1 MDPSRASR
9 APIPFVDLGALHDE
23 FSEELDAV
31 WRDVRVRSSFIGGP
45 ALERFEREWAAYCT
59 VGHAIGVANGTDAIE
74 LALRG
79 LGVGVGQ
86 EVILPANTFIAT
98 AEAVAAAGAIPRFVD
113 VDPGTLLLTAEA
125 VDAAVTSRTAAVIA
139 VHLFGQPADMD
150 ALSGLCDRRGLTL
163 IEDAAQAH
171 GARWCDRRVGAL
183 SDVACFS
190 FYPGKNLGA
199 FGDAGAVVTDD
210 ADLAARVRTLANH
223 GSPAGDRHTHA
234 TVGRNS
240 RLDGLQA
247 AVLSTKLRYLD
258 DWNQQRRRRALEYT
272 ERFAGTAVRPI
283 AIDARTESVFHLYV
297 VRVPA
302 RAAVIDA
309 LTRREIGWGIH
320 YPVPCHEQEAFAA
333 FRAAPLPHV
342 EAASPEILSL
352 PMHPHLGD
360 EQVEE
365 IVDVV
370 TTSVQGVHDGG

>member
-1 MDPSRASR
+1 MGPSRA
-9 APIPFVDLGALHDE
+9 ALTPIPFVDLGALHGEISD
-23 FSEELDAV
+23 ELDAV
-31 WRDVRVRSSFIGGP
+31 WREVRERSSFVGGP
-45 ALERFEREWAAYCT
+45 ALERFEREWAAYCNAR
-59 VGHAIGVANGTDAIE
+59 HAVGVANGTDAIE

-86 EVILPANTFIAT
+86 EVILPSNTFIAT
-98 AEAVAAAGAIPRFVD
+98 AEAVVAAGAIPRFVD

-125 VDAAVTSRTAAVIA
+125 VDAAITSRTAAMIA

-150 ALSGLCDRRGLTL
+150 ALSSLCHRRGLVL
-163 IEDAAQAH
+163 LEDAAQAH
-171 GARWCDRRVGAL
+171 GARWSDRRVGAL
-183 SDVACFS
+183 GDVACFS

-210 ADLAARVRTLANH
+210 ADLAARVRMLANH

-247 AVLSTKLRYLD
+247 AVLSTKLRCLD
-258 DWNQQRRRRALEYT
+258 DWNQQRRSRALEYT
-272 ERFAGTAVRPI
+272 ERFAGTAVHSI
-283 AIDARTESVFHLYV
+283 AIDDRAESVFHLYV

-333 FRAAPLPHV
+333 FRSEPLPQV

-352 PMHPHLGD
+352 PMHPHLL
-360 EQVEE
+360 EAQVEE
-365 IVDVV
+365 IADVV
-370 TTSVQGVHDGG
+370 TTSVQGGHDGG